1 MTLLNIIVACDEEY
15 GIGKENK
22 IPWNNK
28 EDLKHFYNS
37 TKGSCVIMG
46 RKTWD
51 SIPNKPLKHR
61 DNIVIS
67 RTLISDQCK
76 VFDDINKVMD
86 YIQKYNT
93 VWIIGGSEI
102 YKLFISKIDYVYLT
116 IQHGIYDCY
125 TFFPNLLDY
134 EEIETKPLNE
144 NSTLHIYKSK

>member
-15 GIGKENK
+15 GIGKENN

-28 EDLKHFYNS
+28 EDLKHFYNC

-86 YIQKYNT
+86 YIQKYNS

-102 YKLFISKIDYVYLT
+102 YKLFINKIDYVYLT
-116 IQHGIYDCY
+116 IQQGIYNCD

-144 NSTLHIYKSK
+144 HSTLHIYKSK

>member
-116 IQHGIYDCY
+116 IQQGIYNCDI
-125 TFFPNLLDY
+125 FFPNLLDY

-144 NSTLHIYKSK
+144 HSTLHIYKSK